1 MGTSHC
7 EPLMRNT
14 NGEWDK
20 TRREA
25 YNYVTNKEEVQT
37 FWMERLNE
45 LKHSENIYTI
55 GMRGVHDGKMQ
66 GTGSLDEQTQ
76 VLSQVIAD
84 QRTLLTQS
92 LETDITRIPQAFMPY
107 KEVLDIYNNGLKVP
121 EDVTI
126 VWCDDNYGYITRL
139 NDKEEQKRKGGGR
152 YLLSHF
158 LFWKTS

>member
-1 MGTSHC
+1 MLRLRANTLWPAMHGCSTPFYFIDGAREMADKYGIVMGTSHC

-55 GMRGVHDGKMQ
+55 GMRGVHD
-66 GTGSLDEQTQ
+66 
-76 VLSQVIAD
+76 
-84 QRTLLTQS
+84 R
-92 LETDITRIPQAFMPY
+92 
-107 KEVLDIYNNGLKVP
+107 
-121 EDVTI
+121 
-126 VWCDDNYGYITRL
+126 
-139 NDKEEQKRKGGGR
+139 
-152 YLLSHF
+152 
-158 LFWKTS
+158 